1 VPDLAESRKIVL
13 ENFLTRI
20 CNSSMLCESD
30 EFNVFM
36 RGAENYE
43 TACELLAKVTIRNT
57 RSFYEAVFSQFAEA
71 EVTLEM
77 IEQIVVYEKLIRSSI
92 NSIKSFRKLAK
103 NACKMLKSYL
113 DSVELIQTKLGE
125 IEESYISGMR
135 DIDQNLLSYE
145 KLEFQCKV
153 YESLIEWAKLEILDL
168 EAMLEAIASRQ
179 VLENSKS
186 RLESQILKLD
196 KKFTKISQGRSTL
209 SNLTQILQM
218 KSKEAYL
225 SELESEL
232 REVVPN

>member
-1 VPDLAESRKIVL
+1 MPDLAESRKIVL

-30 EFNVFM
+30 EFNMFM

-43 TACELLAKVTIRNT
+43 TACQLFGKVTIRNT

-71 EVTLEM
+71 EITLDM

-103 NACKMLKSYL
+103 NGSKMLKSYL
-113 DSVELIQTKLGE
+113 DIADLIQNKLGE

-135 DIDQNLLSYE
+135 DDDQNVLSSE
-145 KLEFQCKV
+145 KLEFQYKV
-153 YESLIEWAKLEILDL
+153 YESLIQWSKLEILDL

-179 VLENSKS
+179 ALENSKS
-186 RLESQILKLD
+186 RLEGQISKLD
-196 KKFTKISQGRSTL
+196 KKFTKISQGRSTI
-209 SNLTQILQM
+209 SNLTQILQI
-218 KSKEAYL
+218 KSRETYL

-232 REVVPN
+232 QEVVPN